1 MAWARRYRDLI
12 EALPK
17 IVAEAPL
24 TLCGMNACIDAR
36 VSMHDMPALLHVEE
50 GPAAAFAA
58 KLVARASQGIGG
70 EFAVD
75 WPGGPAWLAA
85 HVPVRYAL
93 GGTGPHTAN
102 VLTTLGAP
110 AVLCLRD
117 RSAHMLAHVPPG
129 VLLVADDRLVPVE
142 TLTPHGERQPEIF
155 IFEYTAGVPIGAV
168 VPDRSSRI
176 IVRFHNPGLENDL
189 AFDALTPALAA
200 RAGTGLV
207 SGFNAVPSSDL
218 DRDLARVFGLTRS
231 WLSAGLKTVHLELAG
246 YDSLALLESVLAAAR
261 GAIISIGMSHSEL
274 QTIDGTADPPVT
286 AMMRLGKRIGCRR
299 VCVHA
304 DHWAAS
310 VTRDDPEREEQALML
325 GCLLAS
331 ARAATGHPVR
341 PVEIEANAAF
351 HPLPFPT
358 GAQEDSWSFV
368 ACASPYL
375 ERPATTLGLG
385 DTFTA
390 GCLLALGQ
398 AACSDHLQHRAKKA

>member
-1 MAWARRYRDLI
+1 MAWAERYRDLI
-12 EALPK
+12 EALPR
-17 IVAEAPL
+17 IVARAPL

-36 VSMHDMPALLHVEE
+36 VSMHDMPALLDAEE
-50 GPAAAFAA
+50 GRAAAFAS
-58 KLVARASQGIGG
+58 KLLARASQGIGG
-70 EFAVD
+70 EFSAD
-75 WPGGPAWLAA
+75 WPGGPAWLAD

-93 GGTGPHTAN
+93 GGTGPHTAS

-110 AVLCLRD
+110 ALLCLRD
-117 RSAHMLAHVPPG
+117 RSAHMLANVPPG

-142 TLTPHGERQPEIF
+142 TLEPRGERQPEIF

-176 IVRFHNPGLENDL
+176 IVRFHNPGLENDQ
-189 AFDALTPALAA
+189 AFHALSPRLAA
-200 RAGTGLV
+200 EAGTGLV
-207 SGFNAVPSSDL
+207 SGFNAVPIADL
-218 DRDLARVFGLTRS
+218 DRDLVRVFDLTQS

-246 YDSLALLESVLAAAR
+246 YDTLALLETVLAAAR
-261 GAIISIGMSHSEL
+261 GAITSLGMSHSEL
-274 QTIDGTADPPVT
+274 QMIEGAADPPSA
-286 AMMRLGKRIGCRR
+286 AMRRLGERLGCRR

-310 VTRDDPEREEQALML
+310 VTQDDPDREEQALML

-331 ARAATGHPVR
+331 ARAAAGR
-341 PVEIEANAAF
+341 PAKPTEIDPNAAF
-351 HPLPFPT
+351 HPLPFST
-358 GAQEDSWSFV
+358 GGQEDGWPLV

-398 AACSDHLQHRAKKA
+398 ASHSDGLQRVMRR